1 MQQGTVSS
9 ADRLSH
15 GVIAWPQ
22 VRRIPMKTSKKSHK
36 KEDPAPKRIGACG
49 GPWDPIA
56 PPHGYPL
63 GPPRPPRDGTS
74 TLVEARATRYDYVYE
89 LDRHVVP
96 RRDDDP
102 NAKVTLL
109 Q

>member
-9 ADRLSH
+9 AERLSQ

-22 VRRIPMKTSKKSHK
+22 NAEFPQVKNRAK
-36 KEDPAPKRIGACG
+36 KEKNIKNRRPRR
-49 GPWDPIA
+49 PWDPIF

-63 GPPRPPRDGTS
+63 GPPRPPRALRIKVTNRSPTGRDLFLFTYL
-74 TLVEARATRYDYVYE
+74 TVEAQTN
-89 LDRHVVP
+89 LS
-96 RRDDDP
+96 
-102 NAKVTLL
+102 